1 MNPLLSPTSAT
12 PTAIAPRAFAL
23 FLHSWL
29 ADPRRVGAVAPS
41 GEMLAALITRE
52 ILPHHGPIIELG
64 AGTGVFTRHLIK
76 RGIPEDKIAIVE
88 FGAHF
93 AEALRLKHPSAFIL
107 EMDASRL
114 GGVTLFGGERAG
126 AVISGLPLLS
136 FSPRTVVKILHG
148 AFSHLR
154 EGGGFYQF
162 TYGPRCPVPRAIL
175 DRYGLRA
182 TRIGRTLANIP
193 PATVYRISRRS
204 AQAARF

>member
-1 MNPLLSPTSAT
+1 MMLTEQMH
-12 PTAIAPRAFAL
+12 
-23 FLHSWL
+23 FLRSWI

-41 GEMLAALITRE
+41 GDMLARLITRE

-76 RGIPEDKIAIVE
+76 RGVPEDRIAIVE

-93 AEALRLKHPSAFIL
+93 ADALRLKHPSAFIL
-107 EMDASRL
+107 EMDASHL
-114 GGVTLFGGERAG
+114 SGVELFDGERAG

-136 FSPRTVVKILHG
+136 FSARTVVKILHG

-162 TYGPRCPVPRAIL
+162 TYGPRCPVPRSIL

-204 AQAARF
+204 TPQAARF